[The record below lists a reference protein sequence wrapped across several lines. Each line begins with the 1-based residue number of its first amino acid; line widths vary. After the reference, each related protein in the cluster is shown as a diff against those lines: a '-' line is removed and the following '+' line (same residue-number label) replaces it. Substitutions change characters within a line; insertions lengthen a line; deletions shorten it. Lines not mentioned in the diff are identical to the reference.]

1 MHIRHNYRFREVLTW
16 LSRITHCRGF
26 GVQSPSAYRFI
37 RYVVNEHYPY
47 YAYDD
52 LRKEFPDTGFIDEKL
67 YKLYFRIANFLQPQT
82 FISIGKKD
90 PLLHRYVKAGCRKT
104 DILNFDSIRDFCCKK
119 PDDIPTPILLRV
131 NLYDESRDIPLS
143 LIDNMPDNA
152 IMILDG
158 IKHNREARNTW
169 KQLRDDARTG
179 VTFDLYYC
187 GILFF
192 DKRIK
197 QNYIVNF

>member
-1 MHIRHNYRFREVLTW
+1 MHVVWNGYGFREMVTW

-47 YAYDD
+47 YAYAD
-52 LRKEFPDTGFIDEKL
+52 LREKFPYIGSTDEKL
-67 YKLYFRIANFLQPQT
+67 CRLYFRIANYQQPMT
-82 FISIGKKD
+82 FINIGK
-90 PLLHRYVKAGCRKT
+90 
-104 DILNFDSIRDFCCKK
+104 S
-119 PDDIPTPILLRV
+119 
-131 NLYDESRDIPLS
+131 E
-143 LIDNMPDNA
+143 
-152 IMILDG
+152 G
-158 IKHNREARNTW
+158 IKSSHAAREIW
-169 KQLRDDARTG
+169 KSMMNDSRTG